1 VINRTKYLPFILISS
16 NEGKVVVCS
25 SYDSATSSLSLTD
38 VLESI
43 FQFSRDNVEQFLVV
57 NIKSENVE
65 HPVNTKELESAIEE
79 KCKIHTEL
87 TAGTKEYKLTEV
99 KTSKNKDKRVIYSL
113 LELVSF
119 Y

>member
-65 HPVNTKELESAIEE
+65 HPVNTKELESAIE
-79 KCKIHTEL
+79 
-87 TAGTKEYKLTEV
+87 YKLTEV